1 MISFVQTQP
10 PAFSLMSP
18 DPRSLSPDP
27 FLLRDSHGRV
37 IRDLRLSVTDRCNFR
52 CTYCMPEAG
61 VQWKPRT
68 EILSFEE
75 LHLLASIF
83 VGLGITKL
91 RVTGGEALLRKNV
104 ISLIRNLAQLPGV
117 EDLAL
122 TTNGFFLKE
131 FAPDLAAAG
140 LRRVTVSLDSLN
152 RKGFQELTKVDAL
165 ERVLESITVAQSH
178 GLTPIKVNCVIIRN
192 FNDHEIEDFAAFA
205 RDYGVSMRFIEYM
218 PLDGPGEWSRDMV
231 YPGREIHRRIDAR
244 FPLVRVPG
252 EASETARKYRFA
264 DGAPGEIGI
273 IAPVTEPFCGACS
286 RIRLTADGKI
296 RTCLFSTVEYD
307 VRDALRAGA
316 TREEIADIIRDAV
329 AKKEPGHRINQ
340 PDFVP
345 PNRTMSCIGG

>member
-1 MISFVQTQP
+1 MTLLPESH
-10 PAFSLMSP
+10 FSIPTTITDHWPLTTGH
-18 DPRSLSPDP
+18 
-27 FLLRDSHGRV
+27 LRDSHGRV

-61 VQWKPRT
+61 IQWKPRT
-68 EILSFEE
+68 EILSLEE
-75 LHLLASIF
+75 LQVLAEIF
-83 VGLGITKL
+83 VSLGVTKL
-91 RVTGGEALLRKNV
+91 RVTGGEALLRRNV
-104 ISLIRNLAQLPGV
+104 VSLIRNLAKLPGV

-131 FAPDLAAAG
+131 FAADLAAAG
-140 LRRVTVSLDSLN
+140 LRRVTISLDSLD
-152 RKGFQELTKVDAL
+152 RKGFQNLTKVDAL
-165 ERVLESITVAQSH
+165 DRVLESIGVAQTH
-178 GLTPIKVNCVIIRN
+178 GLTPLKVNCVIIKD
-192 FNDHEIEDFAAFA
+192 FNDREIEDFAAFA

-218 PLDGPGEWSRDMV
+218 PLDGPGEWSREMV
-231 YPGREIHRRIDAR
+231 YPGRDIHRRINALY
-244 FPLVRVPG
+244 PLERVAG

-316 TREEIADIIRDAV
+316 SRADLVAIIRDAV

-345 PNRTMSCIGG
+345 PSRTMSCIGG